1 MTSAIPVQC
10 STVLRS
16 SHLGASYICY
26 EFVITRTRFIRF
38 PNARKHLIQLDRMP
52 SGFIVVFFND
62 LSKETIQN
70 YASAVFALLYPVGYK
85 LYPVG
90 IHCICDFSF

>member
-1 MTSAIPVQC
+1 
-10 STVLRS
+10 
-16 SHLGASYICY
+16 
-26 EFVITRTRFIRF
+26 
-38 PNARKHLIQLDRMP
+38 MP
-52 SGFIVVFFND
+52 SGFIVFFFND